1 MGSCQI
7 VTVRF
12 FGDAE
17 PSDVVASLADVT
29 LPAATAVLGPVVR
42 RLGPSALVVPV
53 AGLHDL
59 AAVAGAATA
68 GVGMPPGPRSF
79 NGHLTLARLR
89 RGTTTCDLTGTPVA
103 AEFRVDEIVLVRSE
117 LARDGAT
124 YHPVSRWS
132 TR

>member
-1 MGSCQI
+1 MNWH

-29 LPAATAVLGPVVR
+29 LPAATAALGPVVR
-42 RLGPSALVVPV
+42 RLGPSTVVVPV
-53 AGLHDL
+53 AGLDDL
-59 AAVAGAATA
+59 AAAVGAAI
-68 GVGMPPGPRSF
+68 GGIGMPPGPRPF
-79 NGHLTLARLR
+79 DGHLTLARLR

-117 LARDGAT
+117 LSRAGAA
-124 YHPVSRWS
+124 YDVIGRWS
-132 TR
+132 TG